1 VGELGAIVI
10 GAGQAGLAASY
21 HLSQAGVGHV
31 VLERGRIGETWRS
44 QRWGTFVLNTPGWLS
59 HVLLAERLVEGRD
72 DGFLTAAA
80 FAARL
85 ESFATR
91 HSVPVRAGVTVTRVE
106 PLRPPGGGFRVS
118 MQGADGPDEAI
129 TRAVVVAGGIQN
141 VPRVPSIA
149 AAFPPGLVQ
158 LTTADYRWPGDLQA
172 GAVLVVGGAQS
183 GVQIAE
189 DLLAAGRTVYLC
201 TSRVGRLRRRY
212 RGRDMIARLFD
223 AGFYD
228 VTPTQLPDPAMRSW
242 PVPQTSGV
250 GPLGHT
256 VSLQGLADQGV
267 TLLGRPVG
275 VSGDRIELDDTVGAN
290 VAFGDRVSR
299 DLKALVDDHLRRA
312 GASLPPLEPDPADE
326 PHPDPARIRAPHHVD
341 LDRAGITTV
350 VWACGFGGAFGYLP
364 PEAVDASGI
373 PLHVDGVG
381 PLPGLVYVGFPW
393 LSKRKSGIIP
403 GVDEDAARVVTRV
416 APRAGRR
423 GVRSSGRPR
432 RA

>member
-1 VGELGAIVI
+1 M
-10 GAGQAGLAASY
+10 QA
-21 HLSQAGVGHV
+21 
-31 VLERGRIGETWRS
+31 
-44 QRWGTFVLNTPGWLS
+44 
-59 HVLLAERLVEGRD
+59 
-72 DGFLTAAA
+72 
-80 FAARL
+80 
-85 ESFATR
+85 
-91 HSVPVRAGVTVTRVE
+91 
-106 PLRPPGGGFRVS
+106 
-118 MQGADGPDEAI
+118 ADGPDEAI
-129 TRAVVVAGGIQN
+129 ARAVVVAAGIQN

-149 AAFPPGLVQ
+149 AAFPPGPVQ
-158 LTTADYRWPGDLQA
+158 LTTADYRGPSELPA

-201 TSRVGRLRRRY
+201 TSRVGRLPRRY

-228 VTPTQLPDPAMRSW
+228 VTPAQLPDPAMRSW

-267 TLLGRPVG
+267 ILLGRPIG

-290 VAFGDRVSR
+290 IAFGDGVSR
-299 DLKALVDDHLRRA
+299 DLKALVDDHLRRT
-312 GASLPPLEPDPADE
+312 GATLPPVEPDPADE
-326 PHPDPARIRAPHHVD
+326 PHPDSAGIRAPDHLD
-341 LDRAGITTV
+341 LDRAGIASV

-373 PLHVDGVG
+373 PAHVDGVA
-381 PLPGLVYVGFPW
+381 PLAGLGYVGFPW

-403 GVDEDAARVVTRV
+403 GVDEDAARVVRRV
-416 APRAGRR
+416 APRGGRR
-423 GVRSSGRPR
+423 GARSPGRPR

>member
-1 VGELGAIVI
+1 M
-10 GAGQAGLAASY
+10 
-21 HLSQAGVGHV
+21 
-31 VLERGRIGETWRS
+31 RT
-44 QRWGTFVLNTPGWLS
+44 
-59 HVLLAERLVEGRD
+59 
-72 DGFLTAAA
+72 
-80 FAARL
+80 
-85 ESFATR
+85 
-91 HSVPVRAGVTVTRVE
+91 GVTVTRVE
-106 PLRPPGGGFRVS
+106 PLGPPGGGFRVS
-118 MQGADGPDEAI
+118 MQGADGPDESI

-158 LTTADYRWPGDLQA
+158 LTTADYRWPSDLPA

-228 VTPTQLPDPAMRSW
+228 VTPAQLPDPAMRSW

-267 TLLGRPVG
+267 ILLGRPIG
-275 VSGDRIELDDTVGAN
+275 VSGDRLELDDTVGAN
-290 VAFGDRVSR
+290 VAFGDGVSR

-312 GASLPPLEPDPADE
+312 GATLPPVEPDPADD
-326 PHPDPARIRAPHHVD
+326 PHPDPARIRAPDHLD
-341 LDRAGITTV
+341 LDRAGITSV

-364 PEAVDASGI
+364 AEAVDASGI
-373 PLHVDGVG
+373 PLHVDGMA
-381 PLPGLVYVGFPW
+381 PLAGLGYVGFPW

-403 GVDEDAARVVTRV
+403 GR
-416 APRAGRR
+416 RR
-423 GVRSSGRPR
+423 GRGEGRQAGGTARRPSRSSIVRSATSSISGSWVATIAVTPSARTTER
-432 RA
+432 MSCMIV